1 MAIQNEVWAQDIQK
15 ILFQTDLDFLNLATS
30 HDSYAVGPDGKGYK
44 RVHLPQAGAFGS
56 GISTNYS
63 GSYPRVVSQRT
74 DTEFDYPIDEYTTDP
89 IIYTYAEELQVSYPK
104 RETIIRQQVELMAQK
119 VGSEVLYKWG
129 QNSLSATSS
138 NGASCIVRTSGATSS
153 LYNEG
158 AQTGSRKLITLSDL
172 ISLGLVLDRQFVPK
186 NDRYLMLPSTLYYQM
201 FEIPQFNNAINL
213 YGFSKD
219 KNTLV
224 GGELPEVMGFKIL
237 HRPVVSA
244 YYGST
249 ATGGVIGNEIPPDST
264 GLLST
269 LDAAG
274 NLAGIAFQRD
284 MVAKAYG
291 GVQAF
296 QGIQNNPIY
305 NGGQDLMAL
314 VMLGATRLRTDNKGV
329 VMLVQ
334 TT

>member
-30 HDSYAVGPDGKGYK
+30 HDSFAVGPDGKGYK
-44 RVHLPQAGAFGS
+44 KVHLPQAGAFGS
-56 GISTNYS
+56 GITTNYS
-63 GSYPRVVSQRT
+63 GSYPRTVSQRT
-74 DTEFDYPIDEYTTDP
+74 DTEFEYPIDEYTTDP

-104 RETIIRQQVELMAQK
+104 RESIIRQQVELMAQK
-119 VGSEVLYKWG
+119 IGSNVLYKWSQDTIG
-129 QNSLSATSS
+129 ATAA
-138 NGASCIVRTSGATSS
+138 GAPAVVRTTGATSS

-158 AQTGSRKLITLSDL
+158 AQTGSRRLITLAD
-172 ISLGLVLDRQFVPK
+172 IINLGLILDRQFVPK

-201 FEIPQFNNAINL
+201 FEIPQFNNAVNF
-213 YGFSKD
+213 YGFTKD
-219 KNTLV
+219 KNTLP

-237 HRPVVSA
+237 HRPVVAA

-249 ATGGVIGNEIPPDST
+249 ATGGVIGNLIEPDAT
-264 GLLST
+264 GLITSA

-274 NLAGIAFQRD
+274 NLAGIAFQKD
-284 MVAKAYG
+284 MVAKAFG

-296 QGIQNNPIY
+296 QGIPTNPLY

-314 VMLGATRLRTDNKGV
+314 VMMGATKLRQDKRGV

-334 TT
+334 Q